1 MSSSNRQWR
10 PLRCM
15 LGFLVLSAALGVTGC
30 QVDIGG
36 QMHPSA
42 YYMQDD
48 VQYFAPG
55 PEFKLANEAAAM
67 KAAKAEDALQRR

>member
-1 MSSSNRQWR
+1 MSSSNRQWC

-15 LGFLVLSAALGVTGC
+15 LAFLVLSAAFGVTGC

-42 YYMQDD
+42 TYMTDD

-67 KAAKAEDALQRR
+67 KAAKEEDALRRR

>member
-1 MSSSNRQWR
+1 MSGSTKQWR

-15 LGFLVLSAALGVTGC
+15 LAFLVLSAALGVTGC

-42 YYMQDD
+42 HYMSDD

-67 KAAKAEDALQRR
+67 KAASEEDALRRQ